1 MVPVSPP
8 EALGSHARDVRDLVV
23 GAVRSLHE
31 RFAEA
36 HEISDSRYGMGFGSQ
51 WRDLL
56 DDVSEVHAARGYRT
70 HKVLPGG
77 YKLPVVN
84 DCLVY
89 AWRSPEASGTVSS
102 FASSPTRMNG
112 FATPLLDATLF
123 EPTPKDS
130 PAGVVKSP
138 EVTELEDTVR
148 AAEGVMPLVLVII
161 QSSPKQLQSIDWA
174 VAELD
179 GDTGK
184 VVLHGREN
192 IWGPELAVGEITSDV
207 EPFDSGTPNG
217 PTIEP
222 QEQQGTNPDA

>member
-1 MVPVSPP
+1 MIPLSPA
-8 EALGSHARDVRDLVV
+8 EALDPHTHDVRDLLTET
-23 GAVRSLHE
+23 VRSRHD
-31 RFAEA
+31 RSAEA
-36 HEISDSRYGMGFGSQ
+36 HQTSESRYGMGFGSQ

-56 DDVSEVHAARGYRT
+56 DDVSDVLATRGYRT
-70 HKVLPGG
+70 HKLLPGG

-112 FATPLLDATLF
+112 FAAPLLDATLF
-123 EPTPKDS
+123 EPTPKKSSD
-130 PAGVVKSP
+130 AVIKSP
-138 EVTELEDTVR
+138 EETPLEDAVR
-148 AAEGVMPLVLVII
+148 ASDGVMTLVLVII
-161 QSSPKQLQSIDWA
+161 QSSPRQLQSIDWA

-179 GDTGK
+179 VDTGK

-192 IWGPELAVGEITSDV
+192 IWGPEITAVEAPSDL
-207 EPFDSGTPNG
+207 EPFDSGTPSG